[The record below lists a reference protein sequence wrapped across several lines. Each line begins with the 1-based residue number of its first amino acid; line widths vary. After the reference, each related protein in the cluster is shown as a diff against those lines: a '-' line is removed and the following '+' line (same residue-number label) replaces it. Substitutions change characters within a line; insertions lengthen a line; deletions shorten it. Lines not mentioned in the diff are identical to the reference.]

1 MKLLKRTTTLLVVTL
16 VLGAAGCNRGP
27 SDAAITGKVKSA
39 ISKEPGLKETKV
51 NVATNEKVVHLSGT
65 VKSRDERAMLIAVAR
80 KVDGVKAVKTDL
92 VVPPQQEA
100 AVKRQAKTGVK
111 PQQKP
116 TVQARAKQQPRAQIR
131 ATPPGPGVPP
141 ER

>member
-65 VKSRDERAMLIAVAR
+65 VKSRDERAMLIAHAR

>member
-1 MKLLKRTTTLLVVTL
+1 MNLFKRTTALVVVTL
-16 VLGAAGCNRGP
+16 VLGIAGCNKSP
-27 SDAAITGKVKSA
+27 SDAMITGRVKMA
-39 ISKEPGLKETKV
+39 IASDAGLQGTKV
-51 NVATNEKVVHLSGT
+51 SVSTNEKVVHLSGK
-65 VKSRDERAMLIAVAR
+65 VKSRDERAALIAVAR

-92 VVPPQQEA
+92 VVTPEP
-100 AVKRQAKTGVK
+100 KTAVK

-116 TVQARAKQQPRAQIR
+116 KVQARAKSEPRAQLR

>member
-1 MKLLKRTTTLLVVTL
+1 MNLIKRTTTLLVVTL
-16 VLGAAGCNRGP
+16 VLGTAGCNRGP
-27 SDAAITGKVKSA
+27 SDAAITVKVKSA

-51 NVATNEKVVHLSGT
+51 SVSTNEKIVHLSGP

-100 AVKRQAKTGVK
+100 AVKRPAKTAVK